1 MDHSKASVIAEVVQA
16 QSNSSDLFKQSIYA
30 GECFSLAS
38 EQFAVYFSLRMRTLS
53 MVLRPYIYFFFFWLL
68 LFPAAP
74 AGALNGHYRGSTRTG
89 GGGLDVA

>member
-53 MVLRPYIYFFFFWLL
+53 MVLRPYIYIYFFFFFGCCC
-68 LFPAAP
+68 FPLHLQEPSMVTTEEAQEQEV
-74 AGALNGHYRGSTRTG
+74 G
-89 GGGLDVA
+89 V